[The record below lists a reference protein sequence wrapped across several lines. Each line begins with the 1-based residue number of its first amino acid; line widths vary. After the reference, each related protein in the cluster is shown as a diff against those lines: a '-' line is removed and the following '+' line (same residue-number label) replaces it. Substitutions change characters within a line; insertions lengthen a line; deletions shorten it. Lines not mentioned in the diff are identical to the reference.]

1 MKNLKSRFSKVR
13 AKILKGNPEE
23 SILLLNLLQQDIEDK
38 LLTLNQLI
46 ETRNKKAVA
55 TGERFLEVEKAE
67 GSTHRLTVAPWA
79 GRITLKISEGA
90 SAVVARELI
99 AFVNEYIRND
109 ESLAPVTYRGKITF
123 HNGKYCCYL
132 SSESKKFSKKYEHA
146 IMLKDK
152 NVNE

>member
-13 AKILKGNPEE
+13 AKIRKGNPEE

-46 ETRNKKAVA
+46 ETRNKKAVS
-55 TGERFLEVEKAE
+55 TNERFLEIEKAE
-67 GSTHRLTVAPWA
+67 GSTHRLTVALWA
-79 GRITLKISEGA
+79 GRITLKISKGA
-90 SAVVARELI
+90 SAVVARELV

-132 SSESKKFSKKYEHA
+132 SSESKKFSKKYEYT
-146 IMLKDK
+146 ITLKDE